1 MPSLSTPDQNK
12 IRHMR
17 SNQAAAAK
25 NSERE
30 VFISRLKSVV
40 EAFGS
45 NSAFAREIG
54 SAESTIRRWLAGT
67 VEPKY
72 DSLVAIA
79 NVANVSLEWLM
90 TGKEDA
96 DSPIKPIYSSEST
109 IIHAEQ
115 STQKTMIV
123 GWDNMEPTIY
133 KGDEI
138 GIEAVKI
145 DPREVTSGI
154 YVLKMGDS
162 RGVWRIQPAADQKI
176 WLLNDNP
183 KYQKGD
189 TAIEITQA
197 HNVEIDARV
206 LWVRHNF

>member
-1 MPSLSTPDQNK
+1 MPSLSTPNQDK
-12 IRHMR
+12 TRHMR

-79 NVANVSLEWLM
+79 NAANISLEWLM

-96 DSPIKPIYSSEST
+96 DSPIAPIYSGDST
-109 IIHAEQ
+109 GIRAEQ
-115 STQKTMIV
+115 GIQETMIV
-123 GWDNMEPTIY
+123 RWDNMEPTIY

-138 GIEAVKI
+138 GIEIVEI
-145 DPREVTSGI
+145 DPSEVTSGI
-154 YVLKMGDS
+154 YILKMGDS
-162 RGVWRIQPAADQKI
+162 RGVWRIQPAADKKI
-176 WLLNDNP
+176 WLLSDNP

-189 TAIEITQA
+189 TAIELTQA
-197 HNVEIDARV
+197 HDIEIDARV
-206 LWVRHNF
+206 IWVRHNF